1 MLLISKQIKADNIF
15 FLILFFGLLKL
26 FIHSIGLSEY
36 GFHADELYY
45 IGLGKHFEWGYP
57 DISPFVVW
65 VARLSEFCFGSSTI
79 GFRILPCL
87 ISALTVML
95 TGYITRYLGGGK
107 LAIVIACSAMICSPA
122 YLATSYLLQPAVFD
136 VFFWT
141 LLTFSIVAYEKTKL
155 QKYLYLAGVALGLGV
170 LNKYSIL
177 LYFGLLT
184 FTFLIISFKQFGR
197 MFPKLIRPSLLFI
210 LLITPNLIWQLI
222 HGFPAFH
229 YVYSVGSSMLSFD
242 IPDYL
247 FQLFFFHGAGVA
259 VWSAGFLLLMFNKR
273 TEERQRI
280 WCMAFLLLIFI
291 LALLKGKLYY
301 GLGIFPIFFAA
312 GGQCWEIL
320 LNRLKI
326 PSRIVFVGMLY
337 LFALLSLP
345 VVIPVLPVTVC
356 KIYIRHMVRYTS
368 FSRPLRYEDG
378 RAGDIP
384 QFFADMTG
392 WKQFAGEVLKI
403 SNSFPYPKGGLSILT
418 EDYAIAGALK
428 YYGNAA
434 MPPVISA
441 HNSFLLYSPENLR
454 AETVLYLSRIGLEK
468 VKDFGNQV
476 VCIDRMKTENSHLD
490 GLYIYRI
497 TSPNLTFRNKY
508 LGDIQ
513 KFYPH

>member
-1 MLLISKQIKADNIF
+1 M
-15 FLILFFGLLKL
+15 
-26 FIHSIGLSEY
+26 FIHIIGLGEY

-45 IGLGKHFEWGYP
+45 IELGKHFEWGYP
-57 DISPFVVW
+57 DISPFVTW
-65 VARLSEFCFGSSTI
+65 VARISEYCFGSSTY
-79 GFRILPCL
+79 GFRILPCF

-95 TGYITRYLGGGK
+95 TGYITYYLGGGK
-107 LAIVIACSAMICSPA
+107 LAIIIACSTIICSPA
-122 YLATSYLLQPAVFD
+122 YLATSYLLQPVVFD

-155 QKYLYLAGVALGLGV
+155 QKYLYLAAFALGLGL

-177 LYFGLLT
+177 LYSGLLS
-184 FTFLIISFKQFGR
+184 FTFFTISFRQFR
-197 MFPKLIRPSLLFI
+197 AVFAKLIRPLLLLM

-259 VWSAGFLLLMFNKR
+259 VWSAGFLLLLFNKK
-273 TEERQRI
+273 TEERGRI
-280 WCMAFLLLIFI
+280 WCASFLLLMVL

-320 LNRLKI
+320 LNRLKK
-326 PSRIVFVGMLY
+326 PLGIVFVGMLY
-337 LFALLSLP
+337 LFAVLSLP
-345 VVIPVLPVTVC
+345 VVIPVFPVEVC
-356 KIYIRHMVRYTS
+356 KIYIQHMVKYTR

-378 RAGDIP
+378 KTGDIP

-392 WKQFAGEVLKI
+392 WKQFAGAVLEI
-403 SNSFPYPKGGLSILT
+403 SNSFPCAKGELSILT

-428 YYGNAA
+428 YYGKAA

-441 HNSFLLYSPENLR
+441 HNSFLLYSPETLQ
-454 AETVLYLSRIGLEK
+454 AHTVLYLTRMSPQK
-468 VKDFGNQV
+468 VSNFGINV
-476 VCIDRMKTENSHLD
+476 VCLDQLHHENSHLD

-497 TSPNLTFRNKY
+497 SRPNLLLQNKY
-508 LGDIQ
+508 LDDMR